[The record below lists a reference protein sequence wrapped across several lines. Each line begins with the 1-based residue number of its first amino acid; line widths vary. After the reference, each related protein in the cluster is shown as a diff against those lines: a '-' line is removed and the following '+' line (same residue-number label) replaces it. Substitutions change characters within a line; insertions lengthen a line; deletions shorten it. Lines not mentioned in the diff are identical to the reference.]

1 MNHLSAEQAKVWL
14 TDILFDIA
22 GSTLYAVGV
31 HMFTA
36 PNHIAPGGVTG
47 IATMINYLLGAPIGT
62 VSLLINIP
70 LLFLS
75 FKLLGRAMT
84 VKTLKSVF
92 IMSLILNVMNFI
104 LPAYTKNPLLAALF
118 GGVGIG
124 AGLAIIF
131 MRGGT
136 TGGTDIAAR
145 LLQLKFPY
153 IPMGRAML
161 LVDCVV
167 LITSSFVYRQLES
180 ALYGLIAIFTCTR
193 VLDSLLYGVDVGK
206 MVLVISEKSQE
217 ISKAIINDLD
227 RGATLLAGKG
237 AYSGNDKYVV
247 LSAVRKNQF
256 HKLKNLV
263 YDIDPRAFI
272 IVAEAGEIMGE
283 GFKPIQN
290 KTK

>member
-75 FKLLGRAMT
+75 FKLLGKAMT

>member
-75 FKLLGRAMT
+75 FKLLGKAMT
-84 VKTLKSVF
+84 AKTLKSVF

>member
-1 MNHLSAEQAKVWL
+1 MKNFTAVQFKVWL
-14 TDILFDIA
+14 TDIIFDIVGA
-22 GSTLYAVGV
+22 SLYAVGV

-47 IATMINYLLGAPIGT
+47 IATIVNYLWGIPIGT

-75 FKLLGRAMT
+75 FQLLGKSMT
-84 VKTLKSVF
+84 VKTLKSVLV
-92 IMSLILNVMNFI
+92 MSLVLDVMGIF
-104 LPAYTKNPLLAALF
+104 LPPYTKNPLLAALF

-124 AGLAIIF
+124 AGLALIF
-131 MRGGT
+131 MRGAT
-136 TGGTDIAAR
+136 TGGTDIVAR
-145 LLQLKFPY
+145 LLQRKFPY
-153 IPMGRAML
+153 LPIGRAML
-161 LVDCVV
+161 MVDCVV
-167 LITSSFVYRQLES
+167 LITSSFVYQQLES
-180 ALYGLIAIFTCTR
+180 ALYGLITIFTCSR

-206 MVLVISEKSQE
+206 MVLVISEKSEE
-217 ISKAIINDLD
+217 ISKVIIHDLD

-256 HKLKNLV
+256 HKLKNMV
-263 YDIDPRAFI
+263 YDVDPRAFI

-283 GFKPIQN
+283 GFKPIQSN
-290 KTK
+290 QK

>member
-75 FKLLGRAMT
+75 FKLLGKAMT

-256 HKLKNLV
+256 HKLKNMV

>member
-75 FKLLGRAMT
+75 FKLLGKAMT

-256 HKLKNLV
+256 HKLKKLV

>member
-47 IATMINYLLGAPIGT
+47 IATMINYLFGAPIGT

-75 FKLLGRAMT
+75 FKLLGKAMT

-92 IMSLILNVMNFI
+92 IMSIILNVMNFI

>member
-75 FKLLGRAMT
+75 FKLLGKAMT

-104 LPAYTKNPLLAALF
+104 LPVYTKNPLLAALF